1 MRSIRTK
8 SVFAAAALLTGA
20 AAAAQTPIVA
30 TSTLSVRT
38 LRVASIANAGAA
50 DLVVLDGGH
59 SDGWRQG
66 MTATVE
72 RNGATVAQVC
82 IAELRRD
89 RAVALITSLQPESAI
104 QAGDRVVVNALL

>member
-1 MRSIRTK
+1 MRSHSIK
-8 SVFAAAALLTGA
+8 SFFATATLLIGA
-20 AAAAQTPIVA
+20 AAAAQSPVVA

-38 LRVASIANAGAA
+38 LRVATVANAGAA

-66 MTATVE
+66 MAATVE
-72 RNGATVAQVC
+72 RNGTEVAQVR

-89 RAVALITSLQPESAI
+89 RAVALITSLTPGSAI

>member
-1 MRSIRTK
+1 MRLLSTRSLLVATVLLVG
-8 SVFAAAALLTGA
+8 SV
-20 AAAAQTPIVA
+20 AAAQTPVVA

-38 LRVASIANAGAA
+38 LSVASIANAGAA
-50 DLVVLDGGH
+50 DLVVLAGGH

-72 RNGATVAQVC
+72 RNGATIAQIC

-89 RAVALITSLQPESAI
+89 RAVALITSLEPELTI

>member
-1 MRSIRTK
+1 MRLLSTRSLSVAASILIG
-8 SVFAAAALLTGA
+8 SV
-20 AAAAQTPIVA
+20 AAAQTPVVA

-38 LRVASIANAGAA
+38 LSVASIANAGAA
-50 DLVVLDGGH
+50 DLIVLAGGH

-72 RNGATVAQVC
+72 RNGATIAQVC

-89 RAVALITSLQPESAI
+89 RAVALITILEAGSVI

>member
-1 MRSIRTK
+1 MQLLSTRSLF
-8 SVFAAAALLTGA
+8 VAAAILIGT
-20 AAAAQTPIVA
+20 AAAAQASVIS

-38 LRVASIANAGAA
+38 LSVASIVNAGAA
-50 DLVVLDGGH
+50 DLIVLAGGH

-72 RNGATVAQVC
+72 RNGATIAQVC

-89 RAVALITSLQPESAI
+89 RAVALITSLEPGLVI
-104 QAGDRVVVNALL
+104 HAGDRVFVNTLL